1 MPINFKTSEYYINPN
16 EIKII
21 QFEPTSYCNLRCVS
35 CSRTNFVTG
44 LPKKIVLDHQQHIS
58 LELIEPIFKNL
69 KNLERI
75 KFDGDIGDCFSHPN
89 LYEIVEKILDLLPK
103 VEVLLHTN
111 LSNGKDETFLKL
123 IQLSNRITIIAGVDG
138 LYDECSTYRRGASWK
153 IIQRRFEM
161 LKEYSPDR
169 HKWRWLDFDFNRHQ
183 RHEAKLM
190 SEDFLFADF
199 EVATPYSDS
208 NERLNKNIKQFKENK
223 ITHKGILSDKEKLVE
238 IHNRENTSIE
248 KSFEFLFS
256 TDEDFKI
263 EIDNIKNTKTGRE
276 HICPWKVN
284 KSLQVMSDGT
294 VWPCCWS
301 SDLNKFLSTNGT
313 KKSLDKNAY
322 LNSDF
327 AQQYLLHDWVS
338 KIGKNWKE
346 EITITSENT
355 MHEVMKSKVYR
366 RLNLLMNPKY
376 DKFTIDKC
384 TQSCSHFIAK
394 DIIEA
399 ASTGTI
405 MTNVKKSNS
414 NEQSS

>member
-1 MPINFKTSEYYINPN
+1 MHINWKSSEYYINPN

-21 QFEPTSYCNLRCVS
+21 QFEPTSYCNLRCIG
-35 CSRTNFVTG
+35 CSRTDSHTG

-89 LYEIVEKILDLLPK
+89 LYEIVEKILDLLPNVK
-103 VEVLLHTN
+103 ILLHTN
-111 LSNGKDETFLKL
+111 LSNGTDETFLKL
-123 IQLSNRITIIAGVDG
+123 IQLSKRITIIAGVDG

-183 RHEAKLM
+183 QDEAKLM
-190 SEDFLFADF
+190 SIDYKFNEF
-199 EVATPYSDS
+199 ELATPYSNS
-208 NERLNKNIKQFKENK
+208 NEVTNSKIDDFKENK
-223 ITHKGILSDKEKLVE
+223 ITHKGILSDKDKVKD
-238 IHNRENTSIE
+238 IQKNKNASIE
-248 KSFEFLFS
+248 KSFELLFN
-256 TDEDFKI
+256 TQEHFRN
-263 EIDNIKNTKTGRE
+263 EINNVKNTKTGRQ
-276 HICPWKVN
+276 HICPWQLN

-301 SDLNKFLSTNGT
+301 SDMNKFLSQYGT
-313 KKSLDKNAY
+313 EKSSHDKAY

-327 AQQYLLHDWVS
+327 AQQYFLYDWLS
-338 KIGKNWKE
+338 KIGKHWKE
-346 EITITSENT
+346 EITITSKNT

-399 ASTGTI
+399 ANTGTI

-414 NEQSS
+414 NE